1 MAAVFLLTSL
11 GRAPPVRPSDSS
23 ASDRQDFHQFI
34 SKQNMKDALY
44 EVTQKD
50 FNPGDEN
57 ASGRFV
63 FNITRG
69 WEDMCDQ
76 VVYNFYRVM
85 VSLPISTM
93 IKDDQGTILINRSS
107 ADPYI
112 AWSSDCDDL
121 TGEVVNNSNPMVANR
136 FVMKQQEKL
145 SL

>member
-1 MAAVFLLTSL
+1 
-11 GRAPPVRPSDSS
+11 
-23 ASDRQDFHQFI
+23 
-34 SKQNMKDALY
+34 MKDALY
-44 EVTQKD
+44 DVTQKD

-69 WEDMCDQ
+69 WEDMCDE

-85 VSLPISTM
+85 VSLPISTVV
-93 IKDDQGTILINRSS
+93 KDDQGFILINRSS

-121 TGEVVNNSNPMVANR
+121 AGQVVDKINPMVANR
-136 FVMKQQEKL
+136 FRHKMIGEIKFVNKYF
-145 SL
+145 